1 MLLVQ
6 AKPVRDDPD
15 HLPVCYR
22 CGSANPLLNPFS
34 NRFAKGDV
42 CTNCGHP
49 FVRSFINFDVLPLVE
64 FVPDPSISDE
74 EAIDM
79 IRQPPHAGPGPAPG
93 TYNSRSADNKKNQN
107 RPGKEA
113 KGGGWKESKTGNA
126 EVLTFGGSSGS
137 RSGAKDE
144 DGNEDEEINEDAVH
158 EALGVNANESDLFTR
173 CLNLTLERQKS
184 NYTPV
189 KVDANTLFA
198 MKRSEVITSLLPL
211 SKILDC
217 FYFERCL
224 FAVRLQRASEQLST
238 RTCCQRFL
246 SRFRNP
252 ATASSTWR
260 TSSLLTY
267 RSRDALIPD

>member
-6 AKPVRDDPD
+6 AKPMRDDPD

-79 IRQPPHAGPGPAPG
+79 IRQPPGSAGQGISSSGGGRAA
-93 TYNSRSADNKKNQN
+93 ADGKK
-107 RPGKEA
+107 GGKSTKEA

-126 EVLTFGGSSGS
+126 EVLSFGGGGRGS
-137 RSGAKDE
+137 DDDDE
-144 DGNEDEEINEDAVH
+144 IMEDAVN
-158 EALGVNANESDLFTR
+158 EALGVNSNESDLFTR

-184 NYTPV
+184 TYTPV

-198 MKRSEVITSLLPL
+198 IKRSEVGEDSLQLINKTC
-211 SKILDC
+211 SS
-217 FYFERCL
+217 Y
-224 FAVRLQRASEQLST
+224 LST
-238 RTCCQRFL
+238 E
-246 SRFRNP
+246 
-252 ATASSTWR
+252 
-260 TSSLLTY
+260 
-267 RSRDALIPD
+267 

>member
-6 AKPVRDDPD
+6 AKPMRDDPD

-79 IRQPPHAGPGPAPG
+79 IRQPPGSQGQGISSSGGGRAA
-93 TYNSRSADNKKNQN
+93 ADGKKGGKS
-107 RPGKEA
+107 GKEA
-113 KGGGWKESKTGNA
+113 KGERGGGGGWKESKTGNA
-126 EVLTFGGSSGS
+126 DVLSFGGGGRGS
-137 RSGAKDE
+137 DE
-144 DGNEDEEINEDAVH
+144 DDEIMEDAVN
-158 EALGVNANESDLFTR
+158 EALGLNSNESDLFTR
-173 CLNLTLERQKS
+173 CLNLTLERQKTT
-184 NYTPV
+184 YTPV

-198 MKRSEVITSLLPL
+198 IKRSEVSI
-211 SKILDC
+211 
-217 FYFERCL
+217 
-224 FAVRLQRASEQLST
+224 
-238 RTCCQRFL
+238 
-246 SRFRNP
+246 
-252 ATASSTWR
+252 
-260 TSSLLTY
+260 
-267 RSRDALIPD
+267 